1 MMLCEVAVFQSVEI
15 NPMIREIIS
24 KLHSIFAE
32 RSHATRRKFEAPVK
46 IWFDL
51 KPGVFHANSSAKGS
65 FMTGETIDMS
75 GSGIGFMVSAIRIKE
90 NYLVGQDRELNVELD
105 LPGGKVLMKVIG
117 RRYEKVGMH
126 ISTEKYAIGAE
137 IVDIRKEDRAAYDH
151 FLLHSRNLKKAVAGS
166 LELEAE

>member
-1 MMLCEVAVFQSVEI
+1 
-15 NPMIREIIS
+15 MIREIIS
-24 KLHSIFAE
+24 KLHGLLAE

-51 KPGVFHANSSAKGS
+51 TPGVFHASSSAKGS
-65 FMTGETIDMS
+65 FMTGETIDLS
-75 GSGIGFMVSAIRIKE
+75 GTGIGFVVSAIRIKE

-137 IVDIRKEDRAAYDH
+137 IVDMKKADRAAYDH
-151 FLLHSRNLKKAVAGS
+151 FLLNSGNLKKVAAGS
-166 LELEAE
+166 LELEVD